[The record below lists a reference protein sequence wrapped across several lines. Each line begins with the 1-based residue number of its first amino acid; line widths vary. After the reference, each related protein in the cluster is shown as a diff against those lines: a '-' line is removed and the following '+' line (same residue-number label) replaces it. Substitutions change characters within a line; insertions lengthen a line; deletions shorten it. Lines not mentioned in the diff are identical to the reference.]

1 MQRRVQVKKCHLRS
15 SKMSYNGRFFPYVS
29 SIRMKRCLSDSKSD
43 CLFAQCHNKF
53 DSNGAKKKSDLP
65 GVTVGFWI
73 YYYHDSHSEPQTAGI
88 LYMIVIPSLNLTL
101 ISIFHYITL
110 GTPGSSK
117 ARSYADVHTVW
128 TENCVPYIM
137 VLTRNA
143 KISGQEIGAAA
154 FTNNIN
160 HFKATVVVVVWITYD
175 MIWCDTIYLFT
186 AIGFPPG
193 GSDR

>member
-1 MQRRVQVKKCHLRS
+1 M
-15 SKMSYNGRFFPYVS
+15 GVS
-29 SIRMKRCLSDSKSD
+29 SPTFPRYGWNVASVTQNPTVYS
-43 CLFAQCHNKF
+43 HNVIIN
-53 DSNGAKKKSDLP
+53 SIVTVLKKKSDLP